1 MVSRGLAWLVGTLV
15 LTPFV
20 AWQLV
25 RGADAAVPLPVLYT
39 LGGEFAL
46 DSTRGGQIA
55 LSDFRGSLVL
65 LNFGY
70 TGCPDVCPTA
80 LARMRDALNLA
91 GTGDRRVV
99 PMFIT
104 LDPDADTAARLAPYV
119 AFFHPDLI
127 GLTGSDDEIAAAAGA
142 FKVFYERVPNGS
154 TGGYQISHS
163 SHLYLIDAAGRVRGT
178 FGEGVPVEEIAG
190 AIRRLQQEPETPLEL
205 ST

>member
-1 MVSRGLAWLVGTLV
+1 MMSRGVAWLVGTLV

-46 DSTRGGQIA
+46 DSTRGGRVA
-55 LSDFRGSLVL
+55 LSDFEGSVVL

-91 GTGDRRVV
+91 GPGDRPVV
-99 PMFIT
+99 PLFVT
-104 LDPDADTAARLAPYV
+104 LDPGADTAARLAPYV

-127 GLTGSDDEIAAAAGA
+127 GLTGSDDEIAAAAAA
-142 FKVFYERVPNGS
+142 FQVFHERESDGS
-154 TGGYQISHS
+154 AGGYQISHS

-190 AIRRLQQEPETPLEL
+190 AIRRLQKETEIPLEV

>member
-1 MVSRGLAWLVGTLV
+1 MVSRGLAWLIGTLV
-15 LTPFV
+15 VTPFV

-39 LGGEFAL
+39 LGGEFVL
-46 DSTRGGQIA
+46 DSTRGGRVA

-91 GTGDRRVV
+91 GTDDRPVV
-99 PMFIT
+99 PLFVT
-104 LDPDADTAARLAPYV
+104 LDPAADTAARLGPYV
-119 AFFHPDLI
+119 AYFHPDLI
-127 GLTGSDDEIAAAAGA
+127 GLTGNDEEIAAAAAA
-142 FKVFYERVPNGS
+142 FKVFYERVSDG
-154 TGGYQISHS
+154 TTDAYQISHS
-163 SHLYLIDAAGRVRGT
+163 SHLYLIDAAGRVRAT
-178 FGEGVPVEEIAG
+178 FAEGVPVEEVAG
-190 AIRRLQQEPETPLEL
+190 AIRRLQKESGNLQEV